1 MGIIKCIVCVASLVV
16 ALLLFSDNLLAVRLL
31 PASMY
36 KRLTQT
42 YPYMYHNHRIGADL
56 PIKVGTNRRPSL
68 RYLDQSDHGDEHR
81 AVREGSCLFIP
92 DCSVNAFDP
101 DVQAMMDDRLASISV
116 ISHCK
121 DGEERKYKVSWTSLP
136 NVQLLN
142 DKRYEIKW
150 LEYIHSLNV
159 SSYDVIVADKV
170 SAEAILRYA
179 EGTNK
184 TKDISAVSAQFINAL
199 VLIDCP
205 DIYTAGERHG
215 REFRTSCISRHC
227 ATVSLIATNEQAYK
241 EACNL
246 KQQFANN
253 GIHLLMY
260 EHDQIQMEGCISTH
274 SQQVLLQGDG
284 NTRGPSKLLE
294 MIKAV
299 IASL

>member
-1 MGIIKCIVCVASLVV
+1 MSVIKSIVCVTSFVM
-16 ALLLFSDNLLAVRLL
+16 ALLLFSDDLLAIQL
-31 PASMY
+31 PAAVY
-36 KRLTQT
+36 KQLIPTHQ
-42 YPYMYHNHRIGADL
+42 YVYHKHRTGADQSV
-56 PIKVGTNRRPSL
+56 KVGIRPIL
-68 RYLDQSDHGDEHR
+68 RCLDQSGREGEHR
-81 AVREGSCLFIP
+81 VVREGSCLFIP

-101 DVQAMMDDRLASISV
+101 DVQALMDDRLASISV
-116 ISHCK
+116 TSHCK
-121 DGEERKYKVSWTSLP
+121 DGVARNYNLTWANLP

-170 SAEAILRYA
+170 SAEAMLRYA
-179 EGTNK
+179 EGMNK
-184 TKDISAVSAQFINAL
+184 TKDASAASAPFINSL

-227 ATVSLIATNEQAYK
+227 VSVSLIATNEQTYE

-253 GIHLLMY
+253 GMRLLY
-260 EHDQIQMEGCISTH
+260 AHDQMMEGCISAH
-274 SQQVLLQGDG
+274 SQQVLPGDG
-284 NTRGPSKLLE
+284 NILLGPNKLLE

-299 IASL
+299 ITSL